1 MFNTMEFL
9 VLVKKLTLG
18 KKNLRD
24 LGDYHACN
32 ILPFKMENSKKG
44 IILQPFVSLLRVGAK

>member
-1 MFNTMEFL
+1 MEFL
-9 VLVKKLTLG
+9 VVVKKLTLG
-18 KKNLRD
+18 KKNLHD

-44 IILQPFVSLLRVGAK
+44 IIL